1 MILIKQKNG
10 KSILIAVTK
19 THDNKKCSMYYL
31 GFHLLG
37 FFLRLDWGVPGVDFL
52 ILLVFVF
59 DNLVLADF
67 FESVVLLLLLLLL
80 LLTGSNRSL
89 SIADSINCTNLRC
102 ISNIRFFDVESD
114 PRNITMF
121 CAIGLK

>member
-10 KSILIAVTK
+10 KSIFIAVTK

-31 GFHLLG
+31 WFHLLD

-52 ILLVFVF
+52 IVLVFAF

-80 LLTGSNRSL
+80 LLECTR
-89 SIADSINCTNLRC
+89 IA
-102 ISNIRFFDVESD
+102 
-114 PRNITMF
+114 
-121 CAIGLK
+121 